1 MRVAVTTLLAFAG
14 TALAVP
20 HLKNRQ
26 AANDNIVYI
35 TELVNTDCMILPR
48 YEHTDV
54 GASEYPG
61 GMKTFCSP
69 NGIFDRNLQGENPQ
83 DFWSNVEMSTA
94 PGVNGARRVQLT
106 GCIRPELSSQLNP
119 GDGGGQYDSSGGEG
133 GLGNPQGSVCLG
145 YNHYVEL
152 VEPAGRRA
160 CIRCCDDPADCPLT
174 MDTLGCQ
181 TVIPGNYFDCT
192 S

>member
-1 MRVAVTTLLAFAG
+1 MRFILTISLAFAG
-14 TALAVP
+14 TILAIP
-20 HLKNRQ
+20 HMKNRQ

-35 TELVNTDCMILPR
+35 TDPNTYCMILPR
-48 YEHTDV
+48 YEHIDV
-54 GASEYPG
+54 GTSEYPVRTLASG
-61 GMKTFCSP
+61 VFLVMTH
-69 NGIFDRNLQGENPQ
+69 LAGENPQ
-83 DFWSNVEMSTA
+83 DFWSNAEMSTA

-181 TVIPGNYFDCT
+181 NVIPGNYSDCA